1 MTSPILV
8 TGGTG
13 TLGRLVVSRLR
24 DAGSDVRVL
33 SRKSRPAENGIAY
46 VTGDLAKDQGIG
58 PAVDGVRALV
68 HCASDKKGDADATR
82 NLVRAA
88 EKAGVAHLVYI
99 SIVGVEDVSFGYF
112 KSKLESERVV
122 TESGLP
128 WTLLRVTQFYDFILN
143 GAQKAKKL
151 PLVPVP
157 SGFRV
162 QPIDPEEVAVRL
174 AELALDKPAGRV
186 PDLVGPQATDAVAM
200 IRAYLKA
207 VHKGAP
213 VVPLWMPGIGKIRSG
228 GLLPKGPKDGY
239 DTARVT
245 WEEFLATKLG

>member
-1 MTSPILV
+1 M
-8 TGGTG
+8 
-13 TLGRLVVSRLR
+13 
-24 DAGSDVRVL
+24 L

-58 PAVDGVRALV
+58 PAVEGVRALV

-88 EKAGVAHLVYI
+88 EKAGVAHVVYI

-128 WTLLRVTQFYDFILN
+128 WTLLRVTQFYDFILD
-143 GAQKAKKL
+143 GARKARKL

-186 PDLVGPQATDAVAM
+186 RDLVGPQATDAVAM

-207 VHKGAP
+207 VHKGSP
-213 VVPLWMPGIGKIRSG
+213 VVPVWMPGIGKIRSG
-228 GLLPKGPKDGY
+228 GLLPKGPRTG
-239 DTARVT
+239 TTRP
-245 WEEFLATKLG
+245 G

>member
-24 DAGSDVRVL
+24 DAGADVRVL
-33 SRKSRPAENGIAY
+33 SRKSRPDENGIAY

-58 PAVDGVRALV
+58 PAVDGVRAVV

-88 EKAGVAHLVYI
+88 EKAKVAHLVYI

-122 TESGLP
+122 TESGVP
-128 WTLLRVTQFYDFILN
+128 WTLLRVTQFYDFVLN
-143 GAQKAKKL
+143 GAQKARKL

-157 SGFRV
+157 AGFRV
-162 QPIDPEEVAVRL
+162 QPIDPEEVADRL
-174 AELALDKPAGRV
+174 TELALDEPAGRV
-186 PDLVGPQATDAVAM
+186 RDLVGPQATDAVAM

-207 VHKGAP
+207 VHKGSP
-213 VVPLWMPGIGKIRSG
+213 VVPVWMPGIGKIRAG
-228 GLLPKGPKDGY
+228 GLLPKGPEGGY
-239 DTARVT
+239 DTARVS
-245 WEEFLATKLG
+245 WEEFLAAKLG

>member
-24 DAGSDVRVL
+24 DAGADVRVL
-33 SRKSRPAENGIAY
+33 SRKSRPAEHGVTY

-58 PAVDGVRALV
+58 PAVEGVRTVV
-68 HCASDKKGDADATR
+68 HCASDKKGDDEAAR

-88 EKAGVAHLVYI
+88 GAAGVGHLVHI
-99 SIVGVEDVSFGYF
+99 SIVGVEDVPFGYF
-112 KSKLESERVV
+112 KAKLASERVV
-122 TESGLP
+122 TGSPVP

-143 GAQKAKKL
+143 GAQKARKL

-162 QPIDPEEVAVRL
+162 QPIDPEEVADRL

-207 VHKGAP
+207 LHRGAP
-213 VVPLWMPGIGKIRSG
+213 VIPVRMPGMGKIRAG
-228 GLLPKGPKDGY
+228 GLLPKGPDGY

-245 WEEFLATKLG
+245 WEEFLAAKLG